1 MSYEQ
6 VEHYRKSNIQPI
18 DVIVDW
24 NLGFCLGNAIKY
36 LGRAGKKKSASE
48 QDDLQKALWYLVFE
62 MTKKAGVA
70 DNIVTAISDIN
81 SVTTPSQSHDE

>member
-1 MSYEQ
+1 MSYKQ

-62 MTKKAGVA
+62 ITKKAGVA
-70 DNIVTAISDIN
+70 DNIVTAVSDIS
-81 SVTTPSQSHDE
+81 SVTTPSQ

>member
-24 NLGFCLGNAIKY
+24 NLDFPLGNAIKY
-36 LGRAGKKKSASE
+36 IGRAGKKKSAST
-48 QDDLQKALWYLVFE
+48 QDDLQKALWYLVFSI
-62 MTKKAGVA
+62 TGSSIIA
-70 DNIVTAISDIN
+70 DETVSQITS
-81 SVTTPSQSHDE
+81 PSQRNDAEVS

>member
-6 VEHYRKSNIQPI
+6 IEHYRKSNIQPL

-24 NLGFCLGNAIKY
+24 DLDFCLGNIIKY
-36 LGRAGKKKSASE
+36 IGRAGKKKSASE

-62 MTKKAGVA
+62 ITKSTSIA
-70 DNIVTAISDIN
+70 DNIVIAVSAI
-81 SVTTPSQSHDE
+81 PSQAHDE

>member
-24 NLGFCLGNAIKY
+24 NLDFCLGNAIKY
-36 LGRAGKKKSASE
+36 LGRAGKKKSASQ

-62 MTKKAGVA
+62 ITRSTSVA
-70 DNIVTAISDIN
+70 DNIVTAVSDIG
-81 SVTTPSQSHDE
+81 SVTTPSQ

>member
-24 NLGFCLGNAIKY
+24 NLDFSLGNAIKY
-36 LGRAGKKKSASE
+36 IGRAGKKKSAST
-48 QDDLQKALWYLVFE
+48 QDDLKKALWYLVFRITASSKE
-62 MTKKAGVA
+62 A
-70 DNIVTAISDIN
+70 DDVVNDI
-81 SVTTPSQSHDE
+81 TFPTLTHDAEVSSNQ

>member
-62 MTKKAGVA
+62 ITKSTSIA
-70 DNIVTAISDIN
+70 DDIVIAVSAI
-81 SVTTPSQSHDE
+81 PSQAHDE

>member
-6 VEHYRKSNIQPI
+6 IEHYRKSDIQPL

-24 NLGFCLGNAIKY
+24 DLDFCLGNIIKY
-36 LGRAGKKKSASE
+36 IGRAGKKKSASE

-62 MTKKAGVA
+62 ITKSTSIA
-70 DNIVTAISDIN
+70 DNIVIAVSAI
-81 SVTTPSQSHDE
+81 PSQAHDE

>member
-6 VEHYRKSNIQPI
+6 IEHYRKSNIQPL

-24 NLGFCLGNAIKY
+24 DLDFCLGNIIKY
-36 LGRAGKKKSASE
+36 IGRAGKKKSASQ

-62 MTKKAGVA
+62 ITKSTSIA
-70 DNIVTAISDIN
+70 DDIVIAVSAI
-81 SVTTPSQSHDE
+81 PSQAHDE

>member
-62 MTKKAGVA
+62 ITKKAGVA

>member
-6 VEHYRKSNIQPI
+6 IEHYRKSNIQPL

-24 NLGFCLGNAIKY
+24 DLDFCLGNIIKY
-36 LGRAGKKKSASE
+36 IGRAGKKKSASE

-62 MTKKAGVA
+62 ITKSTSTA
-70 DNIVTAISDIN
+70 DNIVIAVSAI
-81 SVTTPSQSHDE
+81 PSQAHDE

>member
-24 NLGFCLGNAIKY
+24 NLDFCLGNAIKY
-36 LGRAGKKKSASE
+36 LGRAGKKKSASQ

-62 MTKKAGVA
+62 ITKSTSVA
-70 DNIVTAISDIN
+70 DNIVSAVSDIG
-81 SVTTPSQSHDE
+81 SVTTPSQ

>member
-62 MTKKAGVA
+62 ITKSTSIA
-70 DNIVTAISDIN
+70 DNIVIAVSAI
-81 SVTTPSQSHDE
+81 PSQAHDE

>member
-24 NLGFCLGNAIKY
+24 NLDFCLGNAIKY
-36 LGRAGKKKSASE
+36 LGRAGKKKSASQ

-62 MTKKAGVA
+62 ITKSTSVA
-70 DNIVTAISDIN
+70 DNIVTAVSDIG
-81 SVTTPSQSHDE
+81 SVTTPSQ

>member
-6 VEHYRKSNIQPI
+6 IEHYRKSNIQPL

-24 NLGFCLGNAIKY
+24 DLDFCLGNIIKY
-36 LGRAGKKKSASE
+36 IGRAGKKKSASE

-62 MTKKAGVA
+62 ITKSTYIA
-70 DNIVTAISDIN
+70 DNIVIAVSAI
-81 SVTTPSQSHDE
+81 PSQAHDE